1 MRPFLRLFLLS
12 MDNGRVALLPVGV
25 FIVNLDV
32 CFFGATN
39 SLIWFFI
46 MVNIYYL
53 IATCADFLCLYL
65 LYK

>member
-46 MVNIYYL
+46 MVIY
-53 IATCADFLCLYL
+53 TT
-65 LYK
+65 